1 MINISLRLQT
11 VASLIPDNSYVIDV
25 GCDHA
30 LLSIYLV
37 QTLKHVKVIA
47 SDINPNPL
55 KIARENIKKYN
66 LEKKIEIRE
75 EDGIKNLNKDVDT
88 IVIAGMGGI
97 LISKILSEKDSL
109 KNIKRIILSPNN
121 DYPLVR
127 KTLNNLG
134 FMIHTEKIILD
145 KRKPYLVIL
154 AIPGKASNPDYFFG
168 TLKNNSLET
177 IYYYTNLLHTNANI
191 LKELPKKY
199 LFKRLK
205 LKLENKK
212 IKKFLLTNHD

>member
-37 QTLKHVKVIA
+37 QTLKHIKVIA

-55 KIARENIKKYN
+55 
-66 LEKKIEIRE
+66 KKIEIRE

-88 IVIAGMGGI
+88 IVIAGIGGI
-97 LISKILSEKDSL
+97 LVSKILSEKDSL
-109 KNIKRIILSPNN
+109 KNIKRIIVSPNN

-145 KRKPYLVIL
+145 KRKTYLVIL
-154 AIPGKASNPDYFFG
+154 AIPGRAANPDYFFG

-177 IYYYTNLLHTNANI
+177 IYYYTNLLHTNTNI

-199 LFKRLK
+199 IIKRLK